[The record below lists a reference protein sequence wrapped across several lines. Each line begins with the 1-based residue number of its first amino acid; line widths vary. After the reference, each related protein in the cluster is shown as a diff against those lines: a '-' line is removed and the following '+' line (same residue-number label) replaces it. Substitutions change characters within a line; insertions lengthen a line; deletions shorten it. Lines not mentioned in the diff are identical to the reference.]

1 MRVVFLFC
9 KMKKNFR
16 IKKNEDIAEIIKGK
30 NSVGNKNYIIY
41 TMKDSEANHFRL
53 AMSVSK
59 KLGNAVVR
67 NRQKRLI
74 KQVFT
79 KMKQEILPFDIF
91 VIAKTNSVNLE
102 YLEIENNIVS
112 LLKKANV
119 LNKEK

>member
-1 MRVVFLFC
+1 
-9 KMKKNFR
+9 MKKNFR

-41 TMKDSEANHFRL
+41 TKKDSEANHFRL

-74 KQVFT
+74 KQVFS
-79 KMKQEILPFDIF
+79 KFKLEILPFDIF
-91 VIAKTNSVNLE
+91 VIAKNNSVNLD
-102 YLEIENNIVS
+102 YLEIENSIVS

>member
-1 MRVVFLFC
+1 
-9 KMKKNFR
+9 MKKQYR
-16 IKKNEDIAEIIKGK
+16 IKKSEDIEQVLKKK

-102 YLEIENNIVS
+102 YLEIENNIVN

>member
-1 MRVVFLFC
+1 
-9 KMKKNFR
+9 MKKIFR

-41 TMKDSEANHFRL
+41 TKKDSEANHFRL

-79 KMKQEILPFDIF
+79 KMKLEILPVDIF
-91 VIAKTNSVNLE
+91 VIAKNNSVNLE
-102 YLEIENNIVS
+102 YLEIENSIIS
-112 LLKKANV
+112 LLNKANV

>member
-1 MRVVFLFC
+1 
-9 KMKKNFR
+9 
-16 IKKNEDIAEIIKGK
+16 
-30 NSVGNKNYIIY
+30 
-41 TMKDSEANHFRL
+41 MKDSEANHFRL

>member
-1 MRVVFLFC
+1 
-9 KMKKNFR
+9 MKKNFR

-41 TMKDSEANHFRL
+41 TKKDSEANHFRL

-79 KMKQEILPFDIF
+79 KMKLEILPVDIF
-91 VIAKTNSVNLE
+91 VIAKNNSVNLD
-102 YLEIENNIVS
+102 YLEIENSIIS
-112 LLKKANV
+112 LLNKANV

>member
-1 MRVVFLFC
+1 
-9 KMKKNFR
+9 MKKNFR

-102 YLEIENNIVS
+102 YLEIENNIVN